1 MTADLTYELLGGQP
15 TAGPHAF
22 EPAQRAGVYRA
33 IAERRDMRH
42 FCGGQVAPEL
52 LQRLL
57 LAAHHAPSVG
67 FMQPWRFIRITDT
80 ALRQRLHGVVERE
93 RQCTADA
100 LGERGAEF
108 MRLKV
113 EGLLDC
119 AELLAVV
126 LADGRERHVFGRRTM
141 PHMDLASTA
150 CAIQNLWL
158 AARAEGLGMGW
169 VSLFDPV
176 ELGQVL
182 GVPPGA
188 EPVALLC
195 LGPVTGFYDQP
206 MLQQLHW
213 AHREALPSLV
223 FDNTWGTASGLFADP
238 ASGPVSSPSTPLTPQ
253 GTP

>member
-1 MTADLTYELLGGQP
+1 LST
-15 TAGPHAF
+15 PHAF
-22 EPAQRAGVYRA
+22 AEAEQRGVYRA

-67 FMQPWRFIRITDT
+67 FMQPWRFIRITDV
-80 ALRQRLHGVVERE
+80 ALRQRLHAVVERE

-100 LGERGAEF
+100 LGERRDEF

-206 MLQQLHW
+206 MLQQLQW
-213 AHREALPSLV
+213 ASREALPQLV
-223 FDNTWGTASGLFADP
+223 FDNTWGVASDLFDTT
-238 ASGPVSSPSTPLTPQ
+238 SSHSK
-253 GTP
+253 GHS

>member
-67 FMQPWRFIRITDT
+67 FMQPWRFIRITDM
-80 ALRQRLHGVVERE
+80 ALRQRLHAVVERE

-213 AHREALPSLV
+213 ASREALPNLV

-253 GTP
+253 GIP